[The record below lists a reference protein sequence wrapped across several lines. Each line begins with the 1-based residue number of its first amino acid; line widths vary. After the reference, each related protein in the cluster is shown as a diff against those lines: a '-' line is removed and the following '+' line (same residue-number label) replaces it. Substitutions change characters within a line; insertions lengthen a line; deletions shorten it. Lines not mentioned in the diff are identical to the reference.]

1 MRILRIAF
9 ILLAVGVILGAFGAH
24 ALEKV
29 IEEKSLK
36 VWNTGVLYL
45 VIHAIGLVLIQFGM
59 KAGYLELKK
68 GLWASRL
75 LLIGILLFSG
85 SLILLSTQT
94 ATGINFKWLG
104 PITPIGGLCLIAG
117 WISSAFAMGQQPT
130 ANS

>member
-9 ILLAVGVILGAFGAH
+9 ILLAIGVILGAFGAH

-29 IEEKSLK
+29 LDEKSLK

-45 VIHAIGLVLIQFGM
+45 FIHAMGLVLIQYGM

-68 GLWASRL
+68 GLCASRL
-75 LLIGILLFSG
+75 LLTGIVLFSG
-85 SLILLSTQT
+85 SLFLLSTQT
-94 ATGINFKWLG
+94 ATVINFKWLG

-117 WISSAFAMGQQPT
+117 WISSALSGK
-130 ANS
+130 S

>member
-9 ILLAVGVILGAFGAH
+9 ILLAIGVILGAFGAH

-29 IEEKSLK
+29 LDEKSLK

-45 VIHAIGLVLIQFGM
+45 FIHAIGIVIIQFGM
-59 KAGYLELKK
+59 NAGYLQIKR

-75 LLIGILLFSG
+75 LLIGILLFAG
-85 SLILLSTQT
+85 SLFLLSTQT

-104 PITPIGGLCLIAG
+104 PITPIGGLCFIAG
-117 WISSAFAMGQQPT
+117 WLTSALSAKG
-130 ANS
+130 

>member
-9 ILLAVGVILGAFGAH
+9 ILLAIGVILGAFGAH

-29 IEEKSLK
+29 LDEKSLK

-45 VIHAIGLVLIQFGM
+45 FIHAIGIVIIQFGM
-59 KAGYLELKK
+59 KAGYLEIKR
-68 GLWASRL
+68 GLLASRL

-85 SLILLSTQT
+85 SLFLLSTQT

-104 PITPIGGLCLIAG
+104 PITPIGGLCFIAG
-117 WISSAFAMGQQPT
+117 WLTSAFSAKG
-130 ANS
+130 

>member
-9 ILLAVGVILGAFGAH
+9 ILLAIGVILGAFGAH

-29 IEEKSLK
+29 LDEKSLK

-45 VIHAIGLVLIQFGM
+45 FIHAIGIVIIQFGM
-59 KAGYLELKK
+59 KAGYLEIKR
-68 GLWASRL
+68 GLLASRL

-85 SLILLSTQT
+85 SLFLLSTQT

-104 PITPIGGLCLIAG
+104 PITPIGGLCFIAG
-117 WISSAFAMGQQPT
+117 WISSALSAKG
-130 ANS
+130 

>member
-9 ILLAVGVILGAFGAH
+9 ILLAIGVILGAFGAH

-29 IEEKSLK
+29 LDEKSLK

-45 VIHAIGLVLIQFGM
+45 FIHAMGLVLFQYGM

-68 GLWASRL
+68 GLWASRF

-85 SLILLSTQT
+85 SLFLLSTQT
-94 ATGINFKWLG
+94 ATSINFKWLG

-117 WISSAFAMGQQPT
+117 WISSALSAK
-130 ANS
+130 S

>member
-9 ILLAVGVILGAFGAH
+9 ILLAIGVILGAFGAH

-29 IEEKSLK
+29 LDEKSLK

-45 VIHAIGLVLIQFGM
+45 FIHAIGIAIIQVGM
-59 KAGYLELKK
+59 KGGYLEMKK

-85 SLILLSTQT
+85 SLFLLSTQT
-94 ATGINFKWLG
+94 VTGINFKWLG
-104 PITPIGGLCLIAG
+104 PITPIGGLCFIAG
-117 WISSAFAMGQQPT
+117 WISSALSAQK
-130 ANS
+130 